1 MLNSPIFVLI
11 NVQFCFFY
19 LFKFYLYFF
28 SNGSILCTTTLPAH
42 KMQQAFCTRNSEPKF
57 IQLVFCK
64 YQASMIC
71 GFSIRDVM
79 QLHKGKKSIRT
90 ICLHI
95 EITH

>member
-1 MLNSPIFVLI
+1 MLLFFFLL
-11 NVQFCFFY
+11 FFFY
-19 LFKFYLYFF
+19 FAFLFVKFFNSSIFF
-28 SNGSILCTTTLPAH
+28 TTTLPAH

-79 QLHKGKKSIRT
+79 QLHRSKKSIRT